1 MGEREEL
8 QGSFQG
14 HTPKPLL
21 EEQKNTLKSHST
33 GSLYFS
39 MTLSN
44 TQAAVMHA
52 VSSSRLV
59 GVAVGLAGC
68 CPGAGLWGAVLP
80 AAVWSSPL
88 GSCRRGECIGT
99 WEGGGQGFLIH
110 CGLNRSL

>member
-1 MGEREEL
+1 MLVGEREEL

-44 TQAAVMHA
+44 MQAAVMHA
-52 VSSSRLV
+52 VSSSRLAE
-59 GVAVGLAGC
+59 VAVGLAGC

-80 AAVWSSPL
+80 AALSGAAGGANASV
-88 GSCRRGECIGT
+88 RGKVVAR
-99 WEGGGQGFLIH
+99 GF
-110 CGLNRSL
+110 